1 MTNLE
6 NNIRI
11 PNIPKKISLW
21 DLVRFNYIND
31 NQINP
36 NGKVDEDVY
45 ESAVRNFVRDFG
57 DTNRRL
63 VNNNRPRTVPSNNR
77 VRQQTRRSNDES
89 QKKPSGCSHVNNIRL
104 MRDAINDNRK
114 LQEKEK
120 CCMCLT
126 NNPTHI
132 FLPCFHLCSCLECAG
147 KVNTCPKCRTI
158 IREKRRV
165 WF

>member
-36 NGKVDEDVY
+36 NGKVDDDVY
-45 ESAVRNFVRDFG
+45 ESAVRNFIRDFG
-57 DTNRRL
+57 DGNRRL

-77 VRQQTRRSNDES
+77 VREQRRRTNDES
-89 QKKPSGCSHVNNIRL
+89 EKKQSGCSHVNNIRL

-126 NNPTHI
+126 NNPTYI
-132 FLPCFHLCSCLECAG
+132 FLPCFHLCSCFECAD

>member
-89 QKKPSGCSHVNNIRL
+89 QKN
-104 MRDAINDNRK
+104 
-114 LQEKEK
+114 
-120 CCMCLT
+120 
-126 NNPTHI
+126 
-132 FLPCFHLCSCLECAG
+132 HLVVHML
-147 KVNTCPKCRTI
+147 I
-158 IREKRRV
+158 ILD
-165 WF
+165 